1 VKNDNVVL
9 IIDDNLES
17 TSELATRLMD
27 GGLAVETAGESLTA
41 IEKLRINRYPA
52 IVLDPMI
59 RHRLNGYAVLN
70 YIELEQPETLSHVFL
85 LTAMSRQ
92 TIIRTAPGLVPR
104 FFRRP
109 AEVPMA
115 ATAVIAYV
123 ERQSARERPQ
133 RSVLLVEDD
142 SQTAK
147 VTADALEQLGY
158 SCEWLP
164 GGCKVLETVTASRYD
179 AIMLDLIMP
188 DVDGFA
194 VLESLRSR
202 KPELLR
208 RVVVTTG
215 MPAKYLDA
223 IDRSRICGV
232 VQKPV
237 DLGEL
242 RRLLHR
248 CADVVPFEAGGE
260 SPIAG

>member
-1 VKNDNVVL
+1 MKSDNVVL
-9 IIDDNLES
+9 IVDDNLE
-17 TSELATRLMD
+17 TISELRIPFTHA
-27 GGLAVETAGESLTA
+27 GLAIETAGENLDA
-41 IEKLRINRYPA
+41 IEKLRSNRYAA
-52 IVLDPMI
+52 IVLEPMI

-70 YIELEQPETLSHVFL
+70 YIEQEQPESLSHVFL

-92 TIIRTAPGLVPR
+92 TITRTAPGLVPR

-109 AEVPMA
+109 REVKLA
-115 ATAVIAYV
+115 ASAVIGSV
-123 ERQSARERPQ
+123 ERQSARERPK

-142 SQTAK
+142 SQTAR
-147 VTADALEQLGY
+147 VTADVLEQLGY

-164 GGCKVLETVTASRYD
+164 GGCKVLETVTASRFD

-237 DLGEL
+237 DFGEL
-242 RRLLHR
+242 RHLLHS
-248 CADVVPFEAGGE
+248 CADVTAFEAGGE
-260 SPIAG
+260 SPVAG